1 MPHRILLLTLFTYL
15 FAVSNAAFRQAVA
28 GQSGADDL
36 LIADR
41 GKTNAAVLVSP
52 EAGEWEKRAAED
64 LVKYVQLMSGAK
76 LAIAADEA
84 VIAAAL
90 SAKGPVLIVGQLAL
104 KLQPSLNQ
112 ALQKAAKKNPVL
124 RADAVALRRE
134 GNRVYLAGLNDDC
147 HYYAV
152 AELLRRWGCRW
163 YLPTDIGQC
172 IPEQPTLKVGAL
184 DFAYGSPFEVRR
196 YWISWVGD
204 TTGKPEFMRRNMF
217 NDVSVP
223 NGHILSKYTGD
234 IVPEGKTH
242 WNVPITDPK
251 TAAHVAEQVAPIY
264 AEGKHVQLGIEDGLY
279 ESDSPLDKELTSLQ
293 YDKYFMR
300 QSVTDAFMV
309 FYNGVAERLIERHPN
324 SPAKIGFLA
333 YANLT
338 IPPVRDI
345 TAKPP
350 LVAYLAP
357 IDIDPIHHMD
367 DPRSQPRREYKQ
379 MLYGWAKVMQGR
391 VVIYDYDQGMLVWR
405 DIPAPSLQMIRHDV
419 KHYQQAGILGVDT
432 ESRGAIGTTF
442 TNLHFRGQLMWNP
455 EADVDALLAE
465 FYPKF
470 YGPAAEPMRTYWS
483 AINDAWENT
492 IATEHEY
499 FLIPAVYT
507 PQLVATLKTNLAAAE
522 QALRPL
528 AAKPSRSRN
537 EQLYLD
543 RLRFTQLSF
552 GILESYTSM
561 IRAAW
566 TNADYRAAVA
576 HGERGLATR
585 ETMTD
590 TNGTFTTYRNYPEH
604 GAAWWPGEVDQ
615 YRKLAELTDGP
626 RGQLIA
632 KTPLEWSFR
641 RDPDDVGVK
650 QGWATQ
656 PIDMTYWNS
665 RTDQGSVASHQEN
678 PGHWEML
685 RTDLYVQA
693 QGIIDEDYA
702 SYTGHAWYR
711 TDLELT
717 AEQLQGNVHLM
728 FPGLFNV
735 CWLYVNGQ
743 QVAEREK
750 YNPIWWYNDY
760 KFEWDVDLTGKL
772 KAGKNTI
779 ALRLD
784 NPHHFG
790 GMFRRPFLYRTLSD

>member
-1 MPHRILLLTLFTYL
+1 MPYRILLIAFLTCPA
-15 FAVSNAAFRQAVA
+15 AVSGTAF

-36 LIADR
+36 SIADR
-41 GKTNAAVLVSP
+41 GKSTATVAVSP
-52 EAGEWEKRAAED
+52 EAGQWEKQAADD
-64 LVKYVQLMSGAK
+64 LVKYVELMSGAK
-76 LAIAADEA
+76 LPLAADDA
-84 VIAAAL
+84 SIAAAL
-90 SAKGPVLIVGQLAL
+90 NANGPVLIVGQLAL

-112 ALQKAAKKNPVL
+112 ALQKAAKRNPVL
-124 RADAVALRRE
+124 RADAIALRRE
-134 GNRVYLAGLNDDC
+134 GNRVYLVGLNDDC

-163 YLPTDIGQC
+163 YLPTEIGEC

-184 DFAYGSPFEVRR
+184 DVAYGSPFEVRR

-204 TTGKPEFMRRNMF
+204 TTGKAEFMHRNMF

-223 NGHILSKYTGD
+223 NGHILSKYTRD

-309 FYNGVAERLIERHPN
+309 FYNGVAERLMQRYPN
-324 SPAKIGFLA
+324 STAKIGFLA

-405 DIPAPSLQMIRHDV
+405 DIPAPSLQMFRHDV
-419 KHYQQAGILGVDT
+419 KQYQQAGILGVDT
-432 ESRGAIGTTF
+432 ESRNAIGTTF
-442 TNLHFRGQLMWNP
+442 TNLHFRGQLLWNP

-470 YGPAAEPMRTYWS
+470 YGPAAEPMQAYWS
-483 AINDAWENT
+483 AIYEAWENT

-507 PQLVATLKTNLAAAE
+507 PQLVASLKTNLAAAE

-528 AAKPSRSRN
+528 AAKQNRSRN

-543 RLRFTQLSF
+543 RLHFMQFSF
-552 GILESYTSM
+552 GILESYTGM

-576 HGERGLATR
+576 QGERGLATR
-585 ETMTD
+585 EKMTD
-590 TNGTFTTYRNYPEH
+590 TNGTFTTYRKYPEH
-604 GAAWWPGEVDQ
+604 GAAWWPGEVEQ

-626 RGQLIA
+626 RGRLIV

-656 PIDMTYWNS
+656 PIDMTWWNS
-665 RTDQGSVASHQEN
+665 RTDQGTVASHQEN
-678 PGHWEML
+678 PGQWEML
-685 RTDLYVQA
+685 RTDLYMQA
-693 QGIIDEDYA
+693 QGVVDEDFA
-702 SYTGHAWYR
+702 GYTGHAWYR
-711 TDLELT
+711 TELELT
-717 AEQLQGNVHLM
+717 DEQVKGNVHLM

-735 CWLYVNGQ
+735 CWMYVNGR

-760 KFEWDVDLTGKL
+760 KFEWDVDLRGKL

-790 GMFRRPFLYRTLSD
+790 GMFRRPFFYRSITD